1 MCYKASPTRTLFQVC
16 LLCHTVGDKGYN
28 YGPALDGS
36 ALRENEALLTA
47 ILDPDAAL
55 EGSYAVYRVTKT
67 DGSTVEG
74 YLIKRD
80 NKGTSIGFM
89 GGSKV
94 FIQASEIKSQSF
106 LAGRSFM
113 VEGLIEGYSDEQVA
127 DLLAYIKTLK

>member
-1 MCYKASPTRTLFQVC
+1 MIKKKYISK
-16 LLCHTVGDKGYN
+16 KN
-28 YGPALDGS
+28 KWI
-36 ALRENEALLTA
+36 ENCINE
-47 ILDPDAAL
+47 
-55 EGSYAVYRVTKT
+55 RKK
-67 DGSTVEG
+67 